1 MLTADTPANGIDLLR
16 TDGDFVV
23 LGNGSIL
30 RLLIQPDDSYSI
42 NDYDSDGR
50 VEWVSGDSNWWPVR
64 YPRPDGFTGR
74 ARIIERDHG
83 SALWWEPYWD
93 LTEAQIS
100 AELPRIKELC
110 QASSMP
116 LAPMIMILLK
126 EGRGANLIVGH
137 NIYFETSIIK
147 ANVLRLV
154 AEGKLHKEHRE
165 KTKHNNLC

>member
-110 QASSMP
+110 QYGFSRITLELCRGRDYYGLPIVVDSATIGGVDAVSENHDYLQSV
-116 LAPMIMILLK
+116 LQDLLS
-126 EGRGANLIVGH
+126 ELDMDSTPQAV
-137 NIYFETSIIK
+137 
-147 ANVLRLV
+147 
-154 AEGKLHKEHRE
+154 
-165 KTKHNNLC
+165 